1 MYQNVTFERSR
12 HMFSIKLNS
21 PVLLR
26 KQLPVIAKALHVDE
40 KVLDDFLSVSAFY
53 GVKDG
58 KGTIVPIKKTDT
70 IVHIDYKAYDNY
82 YFVVDAILQ
91 YAKDIDTSVTLP
103 VITKIELGTDVFKKF
118 SPDQLGDIMF
128 LTRRLKDSNERVTK
142 LAELNAPD
150 ILLANERALLC
161 KKVEFLEDNEHTPKP
176 DRNID
181 GHVCASLHDIG
192 YSILDGWLNKNDSVF
207 ESGGKNNSGYDPDK
221 LAALVKKAIGT
232 RTQEQFSQTSHLGRV
247 YVNRLANGKTQ
258 SQPTEVTLKK
268 IAKATDAVTENELR
282 QACGYEPLPG
292 EDVVESKKRI
302 ETVDDYTWIHENVN
316 YFLEFLKAQ
325 IPMSLPLY
333 NLVILENQYMSIHKD
348 GYDLFGIH
356 RCSAPVEYSEDGT
369 VANVIYPVTFDWTNF
384 QRGIRLS
391 AAVGLLGH
399 YSKNNELYITD
410 YITDVDALYKYA
422 PFLHKPIDKVGE
434 NFRESGVDIKDF
446 PVFYYTI
453 NLKKAFTAKHVLAK
467 MEKFLSSLVKV
478 RVDALGFY
486 ADNLSDETFIKFLK
500 NHEKVMT
507 NEYAD
512 SEIKDFYENVVVR
525 HGDIEDFFAENS
537 DYNNKAAII
546 AYVIQNEASDDTYR
560 RLVDGFTF
568 DDDDKEDRLCV
579 AASKRE
585 IEAWQKEH
593 PGNGFNM
600 KMFSD
605 TLKKYADELGLE
617 FGDVYYYLDVEDDKA
632 DEMGVRV

>member
-1 MYQNVTFERSR
+1 
-12 HMFSIKLNS
+12 
-21 PVLLR
+21 
-26 KQLPVIAKALHVDE
+26 
-40 KVLDDFLSVSAFY
+40 
-53 GVKDG
+53 
-58 KGTIVPIKKTDT
+58 
-70 IVHIDYKAYDNY
+70 
-82 YFVVDAILQ
+82 
-91 YAKDIDTSVTLP
+91 
-103 VITKIELGTDVFKKF
+103 
-118 SPDQLGDIMF
+118 
-128 LTRRLKDSNERVTK
+128 
-142 LAELNAPD
+142 
-150 ILLANERALLC
+150 
-161 KKVEFLEDNEHTPKP
+161 
-176 DRNID
+176 
-181 GHVCASLHDIG
+181 
-192 YSILDGWLNKNDSVF
+192 
-207 ESGGKNNSGYDPDK
+207 
-221 LAALVKKAIGT
+221 
-232 RTQEQFSQTSHLGRV
+232 
-247 YVNRLANGKTQ
+247 
-258 SQPTEVTLKK
+258 
-268 IAKATDAVTENELR
+268 
-282 QACGYEPLPG
+282 
-292 EDVVESKKRI
+292 
-302 ETVDDYTWIHENVN
+302 
-316 YFLEFLKAQ
+316 
-325 IPMSLPLY
+325 
-333 NLVILENQYMSIHKD
+333 MSIHKD

-486 ADNLSDETFIKFLK
+486 ADSLSDETFIKFLK

-600 KMFSD
+600 KVFSD

-617 FGDVYYYLDVEDDKA
+617 FGDMYYYLDVEDDKA

>member
-1 MYQNVTFERSR
+1 
-12 HMFSIKLNS
+12 MFSIKLNS

-26 KQLPVIAKALHVDE
+26 KQLPVIAKALRVDE
-40 KVLDDFLSVSAFY
+40 KVLEDFMTVSAFY

-70 IVHIDYKAYDNY
+70 IVYIDYKAYDSC

-103 VITKIELGTDVFKKF
+103 VITEIELGTDVFKKF
-118 SPDQLGDIMF
+118 SPVQLSDIMF
-128 LTRRLKDSNERVTK
+128 LTRRLKDGNERVTK

-161 KKVEFLEDNEHTPKP
+161 KNVESLEDNGHTPKP

-192 YSILDGWLNKNDSVF
+192 YSILDGWLNKNDSAF
-207 ESGGKNNSGYDPDK
+207 ESDGKNNSGYDPDK

-302 ETVDDYTWIHENVN
+302 ETVDDCTWIRENVN

-325 IPMSLPLY
+325 IPMALPLY

-356 RCSAPVEYSEDGT
+356 RCSAPVEYSEDGA
-369 VANVIYPVTFDWTNF
+369 VANVFYPVTFEWTNY
-384 QRGIRLS
+384 RRSIHLT

-399 YSKNNELYITD
+399 YSKNDDLYITD
-410 YITDVDALYKYA
+410 YVTDVDTLYKYA
-422 PFLHKPIDKVGE
+422 PALRKPIDKLSE
-434 NFRESGVDIKDF
+434 NFKSSGVDIKDF

-453 NLKKAFTAKHVLAK
+453 NLKTAFTAKHVLEK
-467 MEKFLSSLVKV
+467 MEKFLNSLVKV

-500 NHEKVMT
+500 NHKKVMT

-537 DYNNKAAII
+537 DYNSKAAIV
-546 AYVIQNEASDDTYR
+546 AYVIQNEASDDTPR

-568 DDDDKEDRLCV
+568 DDDDKKERPCV

-585 IEAWQKEH
+585 IETWQKEH
-593 PGNGFNM
+593 PGNGFDL
-600 KMFSD
+600 KVFSD
-605 TLKKYADELGLE
+605 TLKKYADELGLA
-617 FGDVYYYLDVEDDKA
+617 FGDIYYYLDVEDDKA

>member
-1 MYQNVTFERSR
+1 
-12 HMFSIKLNS
+12 MFSIKLNA

-26 KQLPVIAKALHVDE
+26 KQLPVIVKALHVDE
-40 KVLDDFLSVSAFY
+40 KVIDDFLSVSAFY

-91 YAKDIDTSVTLP
+91 YAKDVDTSVTLP
-103 VITKIELGTDVFKKF
+103 VITEIELGTDVFKKF
-118 SPDQLGDIMF
+118 SPDQLSDIMF

-207 ESGGKNNSGYDPDK
+207 ESDGKNNSGYDPDK

-399 YSKNNELYITD
+399 YSKNDELYITD

-434 NFRESGVDIKDF
+434 NFKDSGVDIKDF

-537 DYNNKAAII
+537 DYDNKAAII

-568 DDDDKEDRLCV
+568 DDDDKDDRLCV

-593 PGNGFNM
+593 PDNGFNL
-600 KMFSD
+600 KVFSD

-617 FGDVYYYLDVEDDKA
+617 FGDMYYYLDVEDDKA

>member
-1 MYQNVTFERSR
+1 
-12 HMFSIKLNS
+12 MFSIKLNA

-40 KVLDDFLSVSAFY
+40 KVLDDFMTVSTFY

-207 ESGGKNNSGYDPDK
+207 ESDGKSNSGYDPDK

-325 IPMSLPLY
+325 IPMALPLY
-333 NLVILENQYMSIHKD
+333 NLVILENQYIGIYKD

-369 VANVIYPVTFDWTNF
+369 VANVIYPVTFDLTNF

-391 AAVGLLGH
+391 VAVGFLGH

-422 PFLHKPIDKVGE
+422 PFLRKAIDKVGE

-453 NLKKAFTAKHVLAK
+453 NLKKAFTAKHVFAK
-467 MEKFLSSLVKV
+467 MEKFLTSLVKV

-500 NHEKVMT
+500 NHKKVMT

-537 DYNNKAAII
+537 DYNSKAAIV
-546 AYVIQNEASDDTYR
+546 AYVIQNEASDDTPR

-568 DDDDKEDRLCV
+568 DDDDKEDRPCV

-593 PGNGFNM
+593 PGNGFNL
-600 KMFSD
+600 KVFSD

-617 FGDVYYYLDVEDDKA
+617 FGDVYYYLVVEDDKA

>member
-1 MYQNVTFERSR
+1 
-12 HMFSIKLNS
+12 MFSIKLNA

-91 YAKDIDTSVTLP
+91 YAKDIDASVTLP

-356 RCSAPVEYSEDGT
+356 RCSTPVEYSEDGT

-486 ADNLSDETFIKFLK
+486 ADSLSDETFIKFLK

-568 DDDDKEDRLCV
+568 DDDGKEDRLCV

-617 FGDVYYYLDVEDDKA
+617 FGDMYYYLDVEDDKA

>member
-1 MYQNVTFERSR
+1 
-12 HMFSIKLNS
+12 MFSIKLNA

-26 KQLPVIAKALHVDE
+26 KQLPVIVKALHVDE
-40 KVLDDFLSVSAFY
+40 KVIDDFLSVSAFY

-207 ESGGKNNSGYDPDK
+207 ESDGKNNSGYDPDK

-434 NFRESGVDIKDF
+434 NFKDSGVDIKDF

-585 IEAWQKEH
+585 IAAWQKEH

-600 KMFSD
+600 KVFSD

-617 FGDVYYYLDVEDDKA
+617 FGDMYYYLDVEDDKA

>member
-1 MYQNVTFERSR
+1 
-12 HMFSIKLNS
+12 MFSIKLNS

-40 KVLDDFLSVSAFY
+40 KVLEDFMTVSAFY

-70 IVHIDYKAYDNY
+70 IVYIDYKAYDSC

-103 VITKIELGTDVFKKF
+103 VITEIELGTDVFKKF
-118 SPDQLGDIMF
+118 SPVQLSDIMF
-128 LTRRLKDSNERVTK
+128 LTRRLKDGNERVTK

-161 KKVEFLEDNEHTPKP
+161 KNVESLEDNEHTPKP

-192 YSILDGWLNKNDSVF
+192 YSILDGWLNKNDSAF
-207 ESGGKNNSGYDPDK
+207 ESDGKNNSGYDPDK

-302 ETVDDYTWIHENVN
+302 ETVDDYTWIRENVN

-325 IPMSLPLY
+325 IPMALPLY
-333 NLVILENQYMSIHKD
+333 NLVILENQYMSIRKD
-348 GYDLFGIH
+348 DYDLFGIH

-369 VANVIYPVTFDWTNF
+369 VANVFYPVTFEWTNY
-384 QRGIRLS
+384 RRSIHLT

-399 YSKNNELYITD
+399 YSKNDDLYITD
-410 YITDVDALYKYA
+410 YVTDVDTLYKYA
-422 PFLHKPIDKVGE
+422 PALRKPIDKLSE
-434 NFRESGVDIKDF
+434 NFKSSGVDIKDF

-453 NLKKAFTAKHVLAK
+453 NLKKAFTAKHVLEK
-467 MEKFLSSLVKV
+467 MEKFLNSLVKV

-486 ADNLSDETFIKFLK
+486 TDNLSDETFIKFLK
-500 NHEKVMT
+500 KHKKVMT

-537 DYNNKAAII
+537 DYNSKAAIV
-546 AYVIQNEASDDTYR
+546 AYVIQNEASDDTPR

-568 DDDDKEDRLCV
+568 DDDDKKERPCV

-585 IEAWQKEH
+585 IETWQKEH
-593 PGNGFNM
+593 PGNGFDL
-600 KMFSD
+600 KVFSD
-605 TLKKYADELGLE
+605 TLKKYADELGLA
-617 FGDVYYYLDVEDDKA
+617 FGDIYYYLDVEDDKA

>member
-1 MYQNVTFERSR
+1 MYQDVTFERSR

-40 KVLDDFLSVSAFY
+40 KVLEDFMTVSAFY

-70 IVHIDYKAYDNY
+70 IVYIDYKAYDSC

-103 VITKIELGTDVFKKF
+103 VITEIELGTDVFKKF
-118 SPDQLGDIMF
+118 SPVQLSDIMF
-128 LTRRLKDSNERVTK
+128 LTRRLKDGNERVTK

-161 KKVEFLEDNEHTPKP
+161 KNVESLEDNEHTPKP

-192 YSILDGWLNKNDSVF
+192 YSILDGWLNKNDSAF
-207 ESGGKNNSGYDPDK
+207 ESDGKNNSGYDPDK

-302 ETVDDYTWIHENVN
+302 ETVDDYTWIRENVN

-325 IPMSLPLY
+325 IPMALPLY
-333 NLVILENQYMSIHKD
+333 NLVILENQYMSIRKD

-369 VANVIYPVTFDWTNF
+369 VANVFYPVTFEWTNY
-384 QRGIRLS
+384 RRSIHLT

-399 YSKNNELYITD
+399 YSKNDDLYITD
-410 YITDVDALYKYA
+410 YVTDVDTLYKYA
-422 PFLHKPIDKVGE
+422 PALRKPIDKLSE
-434 NFRESGVDIKDF
+434 NFKSSCVDIKDF

-453 NLKKAFTAKHVLAK
+453 NLKKAFTAKHVLEK
-467 MEKFLSSLVKV
+467 MEKFLNSLVKV

-486 ADNLSDETFIKFLK
+486 TDNLSDETFIKFLK
-500 NHEKVMT
+500 KHKKVMT

-537 DYNNKAAII
+537 DYNSKAAIV
-546 AYVIQNEASDDTYR
+546 AYVIQNEASDDTPR

-568 DDDDKEDRLCV
+568 DDDDKKERPCV

-585 IEAWQKEH
+585 IETWQKEH
-593 PGNGFNM
+593 PGNGFDL
-600 KMFSD
+600 KVFSD
-605 TLKKYADELGLE
+605 TLKKYADELGLA
-617 FGDVYYYLDVEDDKA
+617 FGDIYYYLDVEDDKA

>member
-1 MYQNVTFERSR
+1 
-12 HMFSIKLNS
+12 MFSVKLNA

-40 KVLDDFLSVSAFY
+40 KVLEDFMTVSAFY

-70 IVHIDYKAYDNY
+70 IVYIDYKAYDSC

-103 VITKIELGTDVFKKF
+103 VITEIELGTDVFKKF
-118 SPDQLGDIMF
+118 SPVQLSDIMF
-128 LTRRLKDSNERVTK
+128 LTRRLKDGNERVTK

-161 KKVEFLEDNEHTPKP
+161 KNVESLEDNEHTPKP

-192 YSILDGWLNKNDSVF
+192 YSILDGWLNKNDSAF
-207 ESGGKNNSGYDPDK
+207 ESNGKNNSGYDPDK

-232 RTQEQFSQTSHLGRV
+232 RTQEQFSKTSHLGRV

-302 ETVDDYTWIHENVN
+302 ETVDDCTWIRENVN

-325 IPMSLPLY
+325 IPMALPLY
-333 NLVILENQYMSIHKD
+333 NLVILENQYMSIRKD

-369 VANVIYPVTFDWTNF
+369 VANVFYPVTFEWTNY
-384 QRGIRLS
+384 RRSIHLT

-399 YSKNNELYITD
+399 YSKNDDLYITD
-410 YITDVDALYKYA
+410 YVTDVDTLYKYA
-422 PFLHKPIDKVGE
+422 PALRKPIDKLSE
-434 NFRESGVDIKDF
+434 NFKSSGVDIKDF

-453 NLKKAFTAKHVLAK
+453 NLKKAFTAKHVLEK
-467 MEKFLSSLVKV
+467 MEKFLNSLVKV

-486 ADNLSDETFIKFLK
+486 TDNLSDETFIKFLK
-500 NHEKVMT
+500 KHKKVMT

-537 DYNNKAAII
+537 DYNSKAAIV
-546 AYVIQNEASDDTYR
+546 AYVIQNEASDDTPR

-568 DDDDKEDRLCV
+568 DDDDKKERPCV

-585 IEAWQKEH
+585 IETWQKEH
-593 PGNGFNM
+593 PGNGFDL
-600 KMFSD
+600 KVFSD
-605 TLKKYADELGLE
+605 TLKKYADELGLA
-617 FGDVYYYLDVEDDKA
+617 FGDIYYYLDVEDDKA

>member
-1 MYQNVTFERSR
+1 
-12 HMFSIKLNS
+12 MFSVKLNA

-40 KVLDDFLSVSAFY
+40 KVLEDFMTVSAFY
-53 GVKDG
+53 AVKDG

-70 IVHIDYKAYDNY
+70 IVYIDYKAYDSC

-103 VITKIELGTDVFKKF
+103 VITEIELGTDVFKKF
-118 SPDQLGDIMF
+118 SPVQLSDIMF
-128 LTRRLKDSNERVTK
+128 LTRRLKDGNERVTK

-161 KKVEFLEDNEHTPKP
+161 KNVESLEDNEHTPKP

-192 YSILDGWLNKNDSVF
+192 YSILDGWLNKNDSAF
-207 ESGGKNNSGYDPDK
+207 ESDGKNNSGYDPDK

-302 ETVDDYTWIHENVN
+302 ETVDDYTWIRENVN

-325 IPMSLPLY
+325 IPMALPLY

-410 YITDVDALYKYA
+410 YITDVDVLYKYA

-434 NFRESGVDIKDF
+434 NFKDSGVDIKDF

-453 NLKKAFTAKHVLAK
+453 NLKKAFTAKHVLEK
-467 MEKFLSSLVKV
+467 MEKFINSLVKV

-500 NHEKVMT
+500 THNKVLT

-537 DYNNKAAII
+537 DYNSKAAIV
-546 AYVIQNEASDDTYR
+546 AYVIQNEASDDTPR

-568 DDDDKEDRLCV
+568 DDDDKKERPCV

-585 IEAWQKEH
+585 IETWQKEH
-593 PGNGFNM
+593 PGNGFDL
-600 KMFSD
+600 KVFSD
-605 TLKKYADELGLE
+605 TLKKYADELGLA
-617 FGDVYYYLDVEDDKA
+617 FGDIYYYLDVEDDKA

>member
-1 MYQNVTFERSR
+1 
-12 HMFSIKLNS
+12 MFSIKLNA

-40 KVLDDFLSVSAFY
+40 KVIDDFLSVSAFY

-91 YAKDIDTSVTLP
+91 YAKDIDASVTLP

-356 RCSAPVEYSEDGT
+356 RCSTPVEYSEDGT

-434 NFRESGVDIKDF
+434 NFRDSGVDIKDF

-537 DYNNKAAII
+537 DYDNKAAII

-568 DDDDKEDRLCV
+568 DDDDKDDRLCV

-617 FGDVYYYLDVEDDKA
+617 FGDMYYYLDVEDDKA

>member
-1 MYQNVTFERSR
+1 
-12 HMFSIKLNS
+12 MFSIKLNA

-40 KVLDDFLSVSAFY
+40 KVLDDFLSVSTFY

-91 YAKDIDTSVTLP
+91 YAKDIDASVTLP

-207 ESGGKNNSGYDPDK
+207 ESDGKNNSGYDPDK

-356 RCSAPVEYSEDGT
+356 RCSTPVEYSEDGT

-399 YSKNNELYITD
+399 YSKNDELYITD

-434 NFRESGVDIKDF
+434 NFKDSGVDIKDF

-486 ADNLSDETFIKFLK
+486 ADNLRDETFIKFLK

-600 KMFSD
+600 KVFSD

-617 FGDVYYYLDVEDDKA
+617 FGDMYYYLDVEDDKA

>member
-1 MYQNVTFERSR
+1 
-12 HMFSIKLNS
+12 MFSIKLNA

-91 YAKDIDTSVTLP
+91 YAKDIDASVTLP

-268 IAKATDAVTENELR
+268 IAKATDTVTENELR

-467 MEKFLSSLVKV
+467 MAKFLSSLVKV

-486 ADNLSDETFIKFLK
+486 ADSLSDETFIKFLK

-568 DDDDKEDRLCV
+568 DDDGKEDRLCV

-617 FGDVYYYLDVEDDKA
+617 FGDMYYYLDVEDDKA

>member
-1 MYQNVTFERSR
+1 
-12 HMFSIKLNS
+12 MFSVKLNA

-26 KQLPVIAKALHVDE
+26 KQLPVIAKALRVDE
-40 KVLDDFLSVSAFY
+40 KVLEDFMTVSAFY

-70 IVHIDYKAYDNY
+70 IVYIDYKAYDSC

-103 VITKIELGTDVFKKF
+103 VITEIELGTDVFKKF
-118 SPDQLGDIMF
+118 SPVQLSDIMF
-128 LTRRLKDSNERVTK
+128 LTRRLKDDNERVTK

-161 KKVEFLEDNEHTPKP
+161 KNVESLEDNGHTPKP

-192 YSILDGWLNKNDSVF
+192 YSILDGWLNKNDSAF
-207 ESGGKNNSGYDPDK
+207 ESDGKNNSGYDPDK

-302 ETVDDYTWIHENVN
+302 ETVDDCTWIRENVN

-325 IPMSLPLY
+325 IPMALPLY

-356 RCSAPVEYSEDGT
+356 RCSAPVEYSEDGA
-369 VANVIYPVTFDWTNF
+369 VANVFYPVTFEWTNY
-384 QRGIRLS
+384 RRSIHLT

-422 PFLHKPIDKVGE
+422 PFLRKAIDKVGE
-434 NFRESGVDIKDF
+434 NFRESGIDIQDF

-453 NLKKAFTAKHVLAK
+453 NLKKAFTAKHVFAK

-500 NHEKVMT
+500 NHKKVMT

-512 SEIKDFYENVVVR
+512 NEIKDFYENVVVR

-600 KMFSD
+600 KVFSD

-617 FGDVYYYLDVEDDKA
+617 FGDMYYYLDVEDDKA

>member
-1 MYQNVTFERSR
+1 
-12 HMFSIKLNS
+12 MFSIKLNA

-40 KVLDDFLSVSAFY
+40 KVLDDFMTVSTFY

-207 ESGGKNNSGYDPDK
+207 ESDGKNNSGYDPDK

-356 RCSAPVEYSEDGT
+356 RCSAPVEYFEDGT

-453 NLKKAFTAKHVLAK
+453 NLKKAFTAKHILAK
-467 MEKFLSSLVKV
+467 MEKFLSSLVKI

-486 ADNLSDETFIKFLK
+486 ADSLSDETFIKFLK

-617 FGDVYYYLDVEDDKA
+617 FGDMYYYLDVEDDKA

>member
-1 MYQNVTFERSR
+1 
-12 HMFSIKLNS
+12 MFSIKLNS

-26 KQLPVIAKALHVDE
+26 KQLPVIAKALRVDE
-40 KVLDDFLSVSAFY
+40 KVLEDFMTVSAFY

-70 IVHIDYKAYDNY
+70 IVYIDYKAYDSC

-103 VITKIELGTDVFKKF
+103 VITEIELGTDVFKKF
-118 SPDQLGDIMF
+118 SPVQLSDIMF
-128 LTRRLKDSNERVTK
+128 LTRRLKDGNERVIK

-161 KKVEFLEDNEHTPKP
+161 KNVESLEDNEHTPKP

-192 YSILDGWLNKNDSVF
+192 YSILDGWLNKNDSAF
-207 ESGGKNNSGYDPDK
+207 ESDGKNNSGYDPDK

-232 RTQEQFSQTSHLGRV
+232 QTQEHFAQTSHTARV
-247 YVNRLANGKTQ
+247 YINRLANGRVQ
-258 SQPTEVTLKK
+258 SRPTEVTLKK

-302 ETVDDYTWIHENVN
+302 ETVDDYTWIRENVN

-325 IPMSLPLY
+325 IPMALPLY
-333 NLVILENQYMSIHKD
+333 NLVILENQYMSIRKD

-369 VANVIYPVTFDWTNF
+369 VANVFYPVTFEWTNY
-384 QRGIRLS
+384 RRSIHLT

-399 YSKNNELYITD
+399 YSKNDDLYITD
-410 YITDVDALYKYA
+410 YVTDVDTLYKYVPA
-422 PFLHKPIDKVGE
+422 LRKPIDKLSE
-434 NFRESGVDIKDF
+434 NFKSSGVDIKDF

-453 NLKKAFTAKHVLAK
+453 NLKKAFTAKHVLEK
-467 MEKFLSSLVKV
+467 MEKFLNSLVKV

-486 ADNLSDETFIKFLK
+486 TDNLSDETFIKFLK
-500 NHEKVMT
+500 KHKKVMT

-537 DYNNKAAII
+537 DYNSKAAIV
-546 AYVIQNEASDDTYR
+546 AYVIQNEASDDTPR

-568 DDDDKEDRLCV
+568 DDDDKKERPCV

-585 IEAWQKEH
+585 IETWQKEH
-593 PGNGFNM
+593 PGNGFDL
-600 KMFSD
+600 KVFSD
-605 TLKKYADELGLE
+605 TLKKYADELGLA
-617 FGDVYYYLDVEDDKA
+617 FGDIYYYLDVEDDKA

>member
-1 MYQNVTFERSR
+1 
-12 HMFSIKLNS
+12 MFSIKLNS

-40 KVLDDFLSVSAFY
+40 KVLEDFMTVSAFY

-70 IVHIDYKAYDNY
+70 IVYIDYKAYDSC

-103 VITKIELGTDVFKKF
+103 VITEIELGTDVFKKF
-118 SPDQLGDIMF
+118 SPVQLSDIMF
-128 LTRRLKDSNERVTK
+128 LTRRLKDGNERVTK

-161 KKVEFLEDNEHTPKP
+161 KNVESLEDNEHTPKP

-192 YSILDGWLNKNDSVF
+192 YSILDGWLNKDNSECDS
-207 ESGGKNNSGYDPDK
+207 EGNSGYDPDK
-221 LAALVKKAIGT
+221 LAMLIKKAIGT
-232 RTQEQFSQTSHLGRV
+232 QTQEHFAQASHTARV
-247 YVNRLANGKTQ
+247 YINRLANGRVQ
-258 SQPTEVTLKK
+258 SRPTEVTLKK
-268 IAKATDAVTENELR
+268 IAKATDAVSENELR
-282 QACGYEPLPG
+282 QVCGYEPLPG

-302 ETVDDYTWIHENVN
+302 ETVDDCTWIRENVN

-325 IPMSLPLY
+325 IPMALPLY
-333 NLVILENQYMSIHKD
+333 NLVILENQYMSIRKD

-369 VANVIYPVTFDWTNF
+369 VANVFYPVTFEWTNY
-384 QRGIRLS
+384 RRSIHLT

-399 YSKNNELYITD
+399 YSKNDDLYITD
-410 YITDVDALYKYA
+410 YVTDVDTLYKYA
-422 PFLHKPIDKVGE
+422 PALRKPIDKLSE
-434 NFRESGVDIKDF
+434 NFKSSGVDIKDF

-453 NLKKAFTAKHVLAK
+453 NLKKAFTAKHVLEK
-467 MEKFLSSLVKV
+467 MEKFLNSLVKV

-486 ADNLSDETFIKFLK
+486 TDNLSDETFIKFLK
-500 NHEKVMT
+500 KHKKVMT

-537 DYNNKAAII
+537 DYNSKAAIV
-546 AYVIQNEASDDTYR
+546 AYVIQNEASDDTPR

-568 DDDDKEDRLCV
+568 DDDDKKERPCV

-585 IEAWQKEH
+585 IETWQKEH
-593 PGNGFNM
+593 PGNGFDL
-600 KMFSD
+600 KVFSD
-605 TLKKYADELGLE
+605 TLKKYADELGLA
-617 FGDVYYYLDVEDDKA
+617 FGDIYYYLDVEDDKA

>member
-1 MYQNVTFERSR
+1 
-12 HMFSIKLNS
+12 MFSIKLNS

-26 KQLPVIAKALHVDE
+26 KQLPVIAKALRVDE
-40 KVLDDFLSVSAFY
+40 KVLEDFMTVSAFY

-70 IVHIDYKAYDNY
+70 IVYIDYKAYDSC

-103 VITKIELGTDVFKKF
+103 VITEIELGTDVFKKF
-118 SPDQLGDIMF
+118 SPVQLSDIMF
-128 LTRRLKDSNERVTK
+128 LTRRLKDGNERVTK

-161 KKVEFLEDNEHTPKP
+161 KNVESLEDNEHTPKP

-192 YSILDGWLNKNDSVF
+192 YSILDGWLNKNDSAF
-207 ESGGKNNSGYDPDK
+207 ESDGKNNSGYDPDK

-302 ETVDDYTWIHENVN
+302 ETVDDCTWIRENVN

-325 IPMSLPLY
+325 IPMALPLY

-356 RCSAPVEYSEDGT
+356 RCSAPVEYSEDGA
-369 VANVIYPVTFDWTNF
+369 VANVFYPVTFEWTNY
-384 QRGIRLS
+384 RRSIHLT

-399 YSKNNELYITD
+399 YSKNDDLYITD
-410 YITDVDALYKYA
+410 YVTDVDTLYKYA
-422 PFLHKPIDKVGE
+422 PALRKPIDKLSE
-434 NFRESGVDIKDF
+434 NFISSGVDIKDF

-453 NLKKAFTAKHVLAK
+453 NLKTAFTAKHVLEK
-467 MEKFLSSLVKV
+467 MEKFLNSLVKV

-500 NHEKVMT
+500 NHKKVMT

-537 DYNNKAAII
+537 DYNSKAAIV
-546 AYVIQNEASDDTYR
+546 AYVIQNEAPDDTPR

-568 DDDDKEDRLCV
+568 DDDDKKERPCV

-585 IEAWQKEH
+585 IETWQKEH
-593 PGNGFNM
+593 PGNGFDL
-600 KMFSD
+600 KVFSD
-605 TLKKYADELGLE
+605 TLKKYADELGLA
-617 FGDVYYYLDVEDDKA
+617 FGDIYYYLDVEDDKA

>member
-1 MYQNVTFERSR
+1 
-12 HMFSIKLNS
+12 MFSIKLNA

-58 KGTIVPIKKTDT
+58 KGTIVPMKKTDT

-91 YAKDIDTSVTLP
+91 YAKDIDASVTLP

-207 ESGGKNNSGYDPDK
+207 ESDGKNNSGYDPDK

-348 GYDLFGIH
+348 GYDLFGVH
-356 RCSAPVEYSEDGT
+356 RCSAPIEYSEDGT

-453 NLKKAFTAKHVLAK
+453 NLKKAYTAKHVLAK

-512 SEIKDFYENVVVR
+512 SDIKDFYENVVVR

-546 AYVIQNEASDDTYR
+546 AYVIQNEASDNTYR
-560 RLVDGFTF
+560 RLVDGFTV
-568 DDDDKEDRLCV
+568 DDDDKDDRLCV

-593 PGNGFNM
+593 PDNGFNL
-600 KMFSD
+600 KVFSD

-617 FGDVYYYLDVEDDKA
+617 FGDMYYYLDVEDDKA

>member
-1 MYQNVTFERSR
+1 
-12 HMFSIKLNS
+12 MFSIKLNA

-40 KVLDDFLSVSAFY
+40 KVLDDFLSVSTFY

-91 YAKDIDTSVTLP
+91 YAKDVDTSVTLP
-103 VITKIELGTDVFKKF
+103 VITEIELGTDVFKKF
-118 SPDQLGDIMF
+118 SPDQLSDIMF

-207 ESGGKNNSGYDPDK
+207 ESDGKNNSRYDPDK

-356 RCSAPVEYSEDGT
+356 RCSTPVEYSEDGT

-399 YSKNNELYITD
+399 YSKNDELYITD

-434 NFRESGVDIKDF
+434 NFKDSGVDIKDF

-600 KMFSD
+600 KVFSD

-617 FGDVYYYLDVEDDKA
+617 FGDMYYYLDVEDDKA

>member
-1 MYQNVTFERSR
+1 
-12 HMFSIKLNS
+12 MFSIKLNS

-26 KQLPVIAKALHVDE
+26 KQLPVIAKALRVDE
-40 KVLDDFLSVSAFY
+40 KVLEDFMTVSAFY

-70 IVHIDYKAYDNY
+70 IVYIDYKAYDSC

-103 VITKIELGTDVFKKF
+103 VITEIELGTDVFKKF
-118 SPDQLGDIMF
+118 SPVQLSDIMF
-128 LTRRLKDSNERVTK
+128 LTRRLKDGNERVTK

-161 KKVEFLEDNEHTPKP
+161 KNVESLEDNEHTPKP

-192 YSILDGWLNKNDSVF
+192 YSILDGWLNKNDSAF
-207 ESGGKNNSGYDPDK
+207 ESDGKNNSGYDPDK

-302 ETVDDYTWIHENVN
+302 ETVDDYTWIRENVN

-325 IPMSLPLY
+325 IPMALPLY
-333 NLVILENQYMSIHKD
+333 NLVILENQYMSICKD

-369 VANVIYPVTFDWTNF
+369 VANVFYPVTFEWTNY
-384 QRGIRLS
+384 RRSIHLT

-399 YSKNNELYITD
+399 YSKNDDLYITD
-410 YITDVDALYKYA
+410 YVTDVDTLYKYA
-422 PFLHKPIDKVGE
+422 PALRKPIDKLSE
-434 NFRESGVDIKDF
+434 NFKSSCVDIKDF

-453 NLKKAFTAKHVLAK
+453 NLKKAFTAKHVLEK
-467 MEKFLSSLVKV
+467 MEKFLNSLVKV

-486 ADNLSDETFIKFLK
+486 TDNLSDETFIKFLK
-500 NHEKVMT
+500 KHKKVMT

-537 DYNNKAAII
+537 DYNSKAAIV
-546 AYVIQNEASDDTYR
+546 AYVIQNEASDDTPR

-568 DDDDKEDRLCV
+568 DDDDKKERPCV

-585 IEAWQKEH
+585 IETWQKEH
-593 PGNGFNM
+593 PGNGFDL
-600 KMFSD
+600 KVFSD
-605 TLKKYADELGLE
+605 TLKKYADELGLA
-617 FGDVYYYLDVEDDKA
+617 FGDIYYYLDVEDDKA

>member
-1 MYQNVTFERSR
+1 
-12 HMFSIKLNS
+12 MFSVKLNA

-40 KVLDDFLSVSAFY
+40 KVLEDFMTVSAFY

-70 IVHIDYKAYDNY
+70 IVYIDYKAYDSC

-103 VITKIELGTDVFKKF
+103 VITEIELGTDVFKKF
-118 SPDQLGDIMF
+118 SPVQLSDIMF
-128 LTRRLKDSNERVTK
+128 LTRRLKDGNERVTK

-161 KKVEFLEDNEHTPKP
+161 KNVESLEDNEHTPKP

-192 YSILDGWLNKNDSVF
+192 YSILDGWLNKNDSAF
-207 ESGGKNNSGYDPDK
+207 ESDGKNNSGYDPDK

-302 ETVDDYTWIHENVN
+302 ETVDDYTWIRENVN

-325 IPMSLPLY
+325 IPMALPLY
-333 NLVILENQYMSIHKD
+333 NLVILENQYMSIRKD

-369 VANVIYPVTFDWTNF
+369 VANVFYPVTFEWTNY
-384 QRGIRLS
+384 RRSIHLT

-399 YSKNNELYITD
+399 YSKNDDLYITD
-410 YITDVDALYKYA
+410 YVTDVDTLYKYA
-422 PFLHKPIDKVGE
+422 PALRKPIDKLSE
-434 NFRESGVDIKDF
+434 NFKSSGVDIKDF

-453 NLKKAFTAKHVLAK
+453 NLKKAFTAKHVLEK
-467 MEKFLSSLVKV
+467 MEKFLNSLVKV

-486 ADNLSDETFIKFLK
+486 TDNLSDETFIKFLK
-500 NHEKVMT
+500 KHKKVMT

-537 DYNNKAAII
+537 DYNSKAAIV
-546 AYVIQNEASDDTYR
+546 AYVIQNEASDDTPR

-568 DDDDKEDRLCV
+568 DDDDKKERPCV

-585 IEAWQKEH
+585 IETWQKEH
-593 PGNGFNM
+593 PGNGFDL
-600 KMFSD
+600 KVFSD
-605 TLKKYADELGLE
+605 TLKKYADELGLA
-617 FGDVYYYLDVEDDKA
+617 FGDIYYYLDVEDDKA

>member
-1 MYQNVTFERSR
+1 
-12 HMFSIKLNS
+12 MFSVKLNA

-40 KVLDDFLSVSAFY
+40 KVLEDFMTVSAFY

-70 IVHIDYKAYDNY
+70 IVYIDYKAYDSC

-103 VITKIELGTDVFKKF
+103 VITEIELGTDVFKKF
-118 SPDQLGDIMF
+118 SPVQLSDIMF
-128 LTRRLKDSNERVTK
+128 LTRRLKDGNERVTK
-142 LAELNAPD
+142 LSELNAPD

-161 KKVEFLEDNEHTPKP
+161 KNVESLEDNEHTPKP

-192 YSILDGWLNKNDSVF
+192 YSILDGWLNKNDSAF
-207 ESGGKNNSGYDPDK
+207 ESDGKNNSGYDPDK

-302 ETVDDYTWIHENVN
+302 ETVDDYTWIRENVN

-325 IPMSLPLY
+325 IPMALPLY

-410 YITDVDALYKYA
+410 YITDVDVLYKYA

-434 NFRESGVDIKDF
+434 NFKDSGVDIKDF

-453 NLKKAFTAKHVLAK
+453 NLKKAFTAKHVLEK
-467 MEKFLSSLVKV
+467 MEKFLNSLVKV

-486 ADNLSDETFIKFLK
+486 TDNLSDETFIKFLK
-500 NHEKVMT
+500 KHKKVMT

-537 DYNNKAAII
+537 DYNSKAAIV
-546 AYVIQNEASDDTYR
+546 AYVIQNEAPDDTPR

-568 DDDDKEDRLCV
+568 DDDDKKERPCV

-585 IEAWQKEH
+585 IETWQKEH
-593 PGNGFNM
+593 PGNGFDL
-600 KMFSD
+600 KVFSD
-605 TLKKYADELGLE
+605 TLKKYADELGLA
-617 FGDVYYYLDVEDDKA
+617 FGDIYYYLDVEDDKA

>member
-1 MYQNVTFERSR
+1 
-12 HMFSIKLNS
+12 MFSIKLNA

-91 YAKDIDTSVTLP
+91 YAKDIDASVTLP

-161 KKVEFLEDNEHTPKP
+161 KKVEFLEDNEHTLKP

-207 ESGGKNNSGYDPDK
+207 ESDGKNNSGYDPDK

-356 RCSAPVEYSEDGT
+356 RCSTPVEYSEDGT

-434 NFRESGVDIKDF
+434 NFKDSGVDIKDF

-453 NLKKAFTAKHVLAK
+453 NLKKAYTAKHVLAK

-512 SEIKDFYENVVVR
+512 SDIKDFYENVVVR

-546 AYVIQNEASDDTYR
+546 AYVIQNEASDNTYR
-560 RLVDGFTF
+560 RLVDGFTV
-568 DDDDKEDRLCV
+568 DDDDKDDRLCV

-593 PGNGFNM
+593 PDNGFNL
-600 KMFSD
+600 KVFSD

-617 FGDVYYYLDVEDDKA
+617 FGDMYYYLDVEDDKA

>member
-1 MYQNVTFERSR
+1 M
-12 HMFSIKLNS
+12 
-21 PVLLR
+21 
-26 KQLPVIAKALHVDE
+26 IAKALRVDE
-40 KVLDDFLSVSAFY
+40 KVLEDFMTVSAFY

-70 IVHIDYKAYDNY
+70 IVYIDYKAYDSC

-103 VITKIELGTDVFKKF
+103 VITEIELGTDVFKKF
-118 SPDQLGDIMF
+118 SPVQLSDIMF
-128 LTRRLKDSNERVTK
+128 LTRRLKDGNERVTK

-161 KKVEFLEDNEHTPKP
+161 KNVESLEDNEHTPKP

-192 YSILDGWLNKNDSVF
+192 YSILDGWLNKNDSAF
-207 ESGGKNNSGYDPDK
+207 ESDGKNNSGYDPDK

-232 RTQEQFSQTSHLGRV
+232 QTQEHFAQTSHTARV
-247 YVNRLANGKTQ
+247 YINRLANGRVQ
-258 SQPTEVTLKK
+258 SRPTEVTLKK

-302 ETVDDYTWIHENVN
+302 ETVDDYTWIRENVN

-325 IPMSLPLY
+325 IPMALPLY
-333 NLVILENQYMSIHKD
+333 NLVILENQYMSIRKD

-369 VANVIYPVTFDWTNF
+369 VANVFYPVTFEWTNY
-384 QRGIRLS
+384 RRSIHLT

-399 YSKNNELYITD
+399 YSKNDDLYITD
-410 YITDVDALYKYA
+410 YVTDVDTLYKYA
-422 PFLHKPIDKVGE
+422 PALRKPIDKLSE
-434 NFRESGVDIKDF
+434 NFKSSGVDIKDF

-453 NLKKAFTAKHVLAK
+453 NLKKAFTAKHVLEK
-467 MEKFLSSLVKV
+467 MEKFLNSLVKV

-486 ADNLSDETFIKFLK
+486 TDNLSDETFIKFLK
-500 NHEKVMT
+500 NHKKVMT

-537 DYNNKAAII
+537 DYNSKAAIV
-546 AYVIQNEASDDTYR
+546 AYVIQNEASDDTPR

-568 DDDDKEDRLCV
+568 DDDDEKERPCV

-585 IEAWQKEH
+585 IETWQKEH
-593 PGNGFNM
+593 PGNGFDL
-600 KMFSD
+600 KVFSD
-605 TLKKYADELGLE
+605 TLKKYADELGLA
-617 FGDVYYYLDVEDDKA
+617 FGDIYYYLDVEDDKA

>member
-1 MYQNVTFERSR
+1 
-12 HMFSIKLNS
+12 MFSIKLNS

-26 KQLPVIAKALHVDE
+26 KQLPVIAKALRVDE
-40 KVLDDFLSVSAFY
+40 KVLEDFMTVSAFY

-70 IVHIDYKAYDNY
+70 IVYIDYKAYDSC

-103 VITKIELGTDVFKKF
+103 VITEIELGTDVFKKF
-118 SPDQLGDIMF
+118 SPVQLSDIMF
-128 LTRRLKDSNERVTK
+128 LTRRLKDGNERVTK

-161 KKVEFLEDNEHTPKP
+161 KNVESLEDNEHTPKP

-192 YSILDGWLNKNDSVF
+192 YSILDGWLNKNDSAF
-207 ESGGKNNSGYDPDK
+207 ESDGKNNSGYDPDK

-232 RTQEQFSQTSHLGRV
+232 QTQEHFAQTSHLGRV

-302 ETVDDYTWIHENVN
+302 ETVDDCTWIRENVN

-325 IPMSLPLY
+325 IPMALPLY
-333 NLVILENQYMSIHKD
+333 NLVILENQYMSIRKD

-369 VANVIYPVTFDWTNF
+369 VANVFYPVTFEWTNY
-384 QRGIRLS
+384 RRSIHLT

-399 YSKNNELYITD
+399 YSKNDDLYITD
-410 YITDVDALYKYA
+410 YVTDVDTLYKYVPA
-422 PFLHKPIDKVGE
+422 LRKPIDKLSE
-434 NFRESGVDIKDF
+434 NFKSSGVDIKDF

-453 NLKKAFTAKHVLAK
+453 NLKKAFTAKHVLEK
-467 MEKFLSSLVKV
+467 MEKFLNSLVKV

-486 ADNLSDETFIKFLK
+486 TDNLSDETFIKFLK
-500 NHEKVMT
+500 KHKKVMT

-537 DYNNKAAII
+537 DYNSKAAIV
-546 AYVIQNEASDDTYR
+546 AYVIQNEASDDIPR

-568 DDDDKEDRLCV
+568 DDDDKKERPCV

-585 IEAWQKEH
+585 IETWQKEH
-593 PGNGFNM
+593 PGNGFDL
-600 KMFSD
+600 KVFSD
-605 TLKKYADELGLE
+605 TLKKYADELGLA
-617 FGDVYYYLDVEDDKA
+617 FGDIYYYLDVEDDKA

>member
-1 MYQNVTFERSR
+1 
-12 HMFSIKLNS
+12 MFSIKLNA

-40 KVLDDFLSVSAFY
+40 KVIDDFLSVSAFY

-207 ESGGKNNSGYDPDK
+207 ESDGKNNSGYDPDK

-356 RCSAPVEYSEDGT
+356 RCSTPVEYSEDGT

-486 ADNLSDETFIKFLK
+486 ADSLSDETFIKFLK

-568 DDDDKEDRLCV
+568 DDDGKEDRLCV

-617 FGDVYYYLDVEDDKA
+617 FGDMYYYLDVEDDKA

>member
-1 MYQNVTFERSR
+1 
-12 HMFSIKLNS
+12 MFSIKLNA

-40 KVLDDFLSVSAFY
+40 KVIDDFLSVSAFY

-192 YSILDGWLNKNDSVF
+192 YSILDGWLNKKDSVF
-207 ESGGKNNSGYDPDK
+207 ESDGKNNSGYDPDK

-292 EDVVESKKRI
+292 EDVVESKKHI

-325 IPMSLPLY
+325 IPMALPLY

-434 NFRESGVDIKDF
+434 NFRDSGVDIKDF

-486 ADNLSDETFIKFLK
+486 ADSLSDETFIKFLK

-568 DDDDKEDRLCV
+568 DDDGKEDRLCV

-617 FGDVYYYLDVEDDKA
+617 FGDMYYYLDVEDDKA

>member
-1 MYQNVTFERSR
+1 
-12 HMFSIKLNS
+12 MFSIKLNA

-40 KVLDDFLSVSAFY
+40 KVLDDFLSVSTFY

-91 YAKDIDTSVTLP
+91 YAKDIDASVTLP

-207 ESGGKNNSGYDPDK
+207 ESDGKNNSGYDPDK

-232 RTQEQFSQTSHLGRV
+232 QTQEQFSQTSHLGRV

-292 EDVVESKKRI
+292 EDVVESKKHI

-325 IPMSLPLY
+325 IPMALPLY

-399 YSKNNELYITD
+399 YSKNDELYITD

-434 NFRESGVDIKDF
+434 NFRDSGVDIKDF

-568 DDDDKEDRLCV
+568 DDDGKEDRLCV

-617 FGDVYYYLDVEDDKA
+617 FGDMYYYLDVEDDKA

>member
-1 MYQNVTFERSR
+1 
-12 HMFSIKLNS
+12 MFSIKLNA

-207 ESGGKNNSGYDPDK
+207 ESNGKNNSGYDPDK

-356 RCSAPVEYSEDGT
+356 RCSTPVEYSEDGT

-399 YSKNNELYITD
+399 YSKNDELYITD
-410 YITDVDALYKYA
+410 YIIDVDALYKYA

-568 DDDDKEDRLCV
+568 DDDGNEDRPCV

-593 PGNGFNM
+593 PGNGFNL
-600 KMFSD
+600 KVFSD

-617 FGDVYYYLDVEDDKA
+617 FGDMYYYLDVEDDKA

>member
-1 MYQNVTFERSR
+1 
-12 HMFSIKLNS
+12 MFSIKLNS

-26 KQLPVIAKALHVDE
+26 KQLPVIAKALRVDE
-40 KVLDDFLSVSAFY
+40 KVLEDFMTVSAFY

-70 IVHIDYKAYDNY
+70 IVYIDYKAYDSC

-103 VITKIELGTDVFKKF
+103 VITEIELGTDVFKKF
-118 SPDQLGDIMF
+118 SPVQLSDIMF
-128 LTRRLKDSNERVTK
+128 LTRRLKDGNERVTK

-161 KKVEFLEDNEHTPKP
+161 KNVESLEDNEHTPKP

-192 YSILDGWLNKNDSVF
+192 YSILDGWLNKNDSAF
-207 ESGGKNNSGYDPDK
+207 ESDGKNNSGYDPDK

-302 ETVDDYTWIHENVN
+302 ETVDDYTWIRENVN

-325 IPMSLPLY
+325 IPMALPLY
-333 NLVILENQYMSIHKD
+333 NLVILENQYMSIRKD

-369 VANVIYPVTFDWTNF
+369 VANVFYPVTFEWTNY
-384 QRGIRLS
+384 RRSIHLT

-399 YSKNNELYITD
+399 YSKNDDLYITD
-410 YITDVDALYKYA
+410 YVTDVDTLYKYA
-422 PFLHKPIDKVGE
+422 PALRKPIDKLSE
-434 NFRESGVDIKDF
+434 NFKSSCVDIKDF

-453 NLKKAFTAKHVLAK
+453 NLKKAFTAKHVLEK
-467 MEKFLSSLVKV
+467 MEKFLNSLVKV

-486 ADNLSDETFIKFLK
+486 TDNLSDETFIKFLK
-500 NHEKVMT
+500 KHKKVMT

-537 DYNNKAAII
+537 DYNSKAAIV
-546 AYVIQNEASDDTYR
+546 AYVIQNEASDDTPR

-568 DDDDKEDRLCV
+568 DDDDKKERPCV

-585 IEAWQKEH
+585 IETWQKEH
-593 PGNGFNM
+593 PGNGFDL
-600 KMFSD
+600 KVFSD
-605 TLKKYADELGLE
+605 TLKKYADELGLA
-617 FGDVYYYLDVEDDKA
+617 FGDIYYYLDVEDDKA

>member
-1 MYQNVTFERSR
+1 
-12 HMFSIKLNS
+12 MFSIKLNA

-40 KVLDDFLSVSAFY
+40 KVIDDFLSVSAFY

-91 YAKDIDTSVTLP
+91 YAKDIDASVTLP

-232 RTQEQFSQTSHLGRV
+232 RTQKQFSQTSHLGRV

-292 EDVVESKKRI
+292 EDVVESKKHI

-325 IPMSLPLY
+325 IPMALPLY

-399 YSKNNELYITD
+399 YSKNDELYITD

-434 NFRESGVDIKDF
+434 NFRDSGVDIKDF

-512 SEIKDFYENVVVR
+512 SEIKDFYVNVVVR

-568 DDDDKEDRLCV
+568 DDDGKEDRLCV

-617 FGDVYYYLDVEDDKA
+617 FGDMYYYLDVEDDKA

>member
-1 MYQNVTFERSR
+1 
-12 HMFSIKLNS
+12 MFSIKLNA

-150 ILLANERALLC
+150 ILLANKRALLC

-207 ESGGKNNSGYDPDK
+207 ESDGKNNSGYDPDK

-356 RCSAPVEYSEDGT
+356 RCSTPVEYSEDGT

-399 YSKNNELYITD
+399 YSKNDELYITD

-486 ADNLSDETFIKFLK
+486 ADNLSDETFVKFLK

-568 DDDDKEDRLCV
+568 DDDGNEDRPCV

-593 PGNGFNM
+593 PGNGFNL
-600 KMFSD
+600 KVFSD

-617 FGDVYYYLDVEDDKA
+617 FGDMYYYLDVEDDKA

>member
-1 MYQNVTFERSR
+1 
-12 HMFSIKLNS
+12 MFSIKLNS

-26 KQLPVIAKALHVDE
+26 KQLPVIAKALRVDE
-40 KVLDDFLSVSAFY
+40 KVLEDFMTVSAFY

-70 IVHIDYKAYDNY
+70 IVYIDYKAYDSC

-103 VITKIELGTDVFKKF
+103 VITEIELGTDVFKKF
-118 SPDQLGDIMF
+118 SPVQLSDIMF
-128 LTRRLKDSNERVTK
+128 LTRRLKDGNERVTK

-161 KKVEFLEDNEHTPKP
+161 KNVESLEDNEHTPKP

-192 YSILDGWLNKNDSVF
+192 YSILDGWLNKNDSAF
-207 ESGGKNNSGYDPDK
+207 ESDGKNNSGYDPDK

-232 RTQEQFSQTSHLGRV
+232 QTQEHFAQTSHTARV
-247 YVNRLANGKTQ
+247 YINRLANGRVQ
-258 SQPTEVTLKK
+258 SRPTEVTLKK

-292 EDVVESKKRI
+292 EDAVESKKRI
-302 ETVDDYTWIHENVN
+302 ETVDDYTWIRENVN

-325 IPMSLPLY
+325 IPMALPLY
-333 NLVILENQYMSIHKD
+333 NLVILENQYMSIRKD

-369 VANVIYPVTFDWTNF
+369 VANVFYPVTFEWTNY
-384 QRGIRLS
+384 RRSIHLT

-399 YSKNNELYITD
+399 YSKNDDLYITD
-410 YITDVDALYKYA
+410 YVTDVDTLYKYA
-422 PFLHKPIDKVGE
+422 PALRKPIDKLSE
-434 NFRESGVDIKDF
+434 NFKSSGVDIKDF

-453 NLKKAFTAKHVLAK
+453 NLKKAFTAKHVLEK
-467 MEKFLSSLVKV
+467 MEKFLNSLVKV

-486 ADNLSDETFIKFLK
+486 TDNLSDETFIKFLK
-500 NHEKVMT
+500 KHKKVMT

-537 DYNNKAAII
+537 DYNSKAAIV
-546 AYVIQNEASDDTYR
+546 AYVIQNEASDDTPR

-568 DDDDKEDRLCV
+568 DDDDKKERPCV

-585 IEAWQKEH
+585 IETWQKEH
-593 PGNGFNM
+593 PGNGFDL
-600 KMFSD
+600 KVFSD
-605 TLKKYADELGLE
+605 TLKKYADELGLA
-617 FGDVYYYLDVEDDKA
+617 FGDIYYYLDVEDDKA

>member
-1 MYQNVTFERSR
+1 
-12 HMFSIKLNS
+12 MFSIKLNA

-103 VITKIELGTDVFKKF
+103 VITKIELGTDAFKKF

-207 ESGGKNNSGYDPDK
+207 ESDGKNNSGYDPDK

-356 RCSAPVEYSEDGT
+356 RCSTPVEYSEDGT

-399 YSKNNELYITD
+399 YSKNDELYITD

-568 DDDDKEDRLCV
+568 DDDGNEDRPCV

-593 PGNGFNM
+593 PGNGFNL
-600 KMFSD
+600 KAFSD

-617 FGDVYYYLDVEDDKA
+617 FGDMYYYLDVEDDKA

>member
-1 MYQNVTFERSR
+1 
-12 HMFSIKLNS
+12 MFSIKLNS

-26 KQLPVIAKALHVDE
+26 KQLPVIAKALRVDE
-40 KVLDDFLSVSAFY
+40 KVLEDFMTVSAFY

-70 IVHIDYKAYDNY
+70 IVYIDYKAYDSC

-103 VITKIELGTDVFKKF
+103 VITEIELGTDVFKKF
-118 SPDQLGDIMF
+118 SPVQLSDIMF
-128 LTRRLKDSNERVTK
+128 LTRRLKDGNERVTK

-161 KKVEFLEDNEHTPKP
+161 KNVESLEDNEHTPKP

-192 YSILDGWLNKNDSVF
+192 YSILDGWLNKDNSECDS
-207 ESGGKNNSGYDPDK
+207 EGNSGYDPDK
-221 LAALVKKAIGT
+221 LAMLIKKAIGT
-232 RTQEQFSQTSHLGRV
+232 QTQEHFAQASHTARV
-247 YVNRLANGKTQ
+247 YINRLANGRVQ
-258 SQPTEVTLKK
+258 SRPTEVTLKK

-302 ETVDDYTWIHENVN
+302 ETVDDYTWIRENVN

-325 IPMSLPLY
+325 IPMALPLY
-333 NLVILENQYMSIHKD
+333 NLVILENQYMSIRKD

-369 VANVIYPVTFDWTNF
+369 VANVFYPVTFEWTNY
-384 QRGIRLS
+384 RRSIHLT

-399 YSKNNELYITD
+399 YSKNDDLYITD
-410 YITDVDALYKYA
+410 YVTDVDTLYKYA
-422 PFLHKPIDKVGE
+422 PALRKPIDKLSE
-434 NFRESGVDIKDF
+434 NFKSSGVDIKDF

-453 NLKKAFTAKHVLAK
+453 NLKKAFTAKHVLEK
-467 MEKFLSSLVKV
+467 MEKFLNSLVKV

-486 ADNLSDETFIKFLK
+486 TDNLSDETFIKFLK
-500 NHEKVMT
+500 KHKKVMT

-537 DYNNKAAII
+537 DYNSKAAIV
-546 AYVIQNEASDDTYR
+546 AYVIQNEASDDTPR

-568 DDDDKEDRLCV
+568 DDDDKKERPCV

-585 IEAWQKEH
+585 IETWQKEH
-593 PGNGFNM
+593 PGNGFDL
-600 KMFSD
+600 KVFSD
-605 TLKKYADELGLE
+605 TLKKYADELGLA
-617 FGDVYYYLDVEDDKA
+617 FGDIYYYLDVEDDKA

>member
-1 MYQNVTFERSR
+1 
-12 HMFSIKLNS
+12 MFSIKLNA

-58 KGTIVPIKKTDT
+58 KGTIVPIKETDT

-91 YAKDIDTSVTLP
+91 YAKDIDASVTLP

-192 YSILDGWLNKNDSVF
+192 YSILDGWLNKKDSVF
-207 ESGGKNNSGYDPDK
+207 ESDGKNNSGYDPDK

-292 EDVVESKKRI
+292 EDVVESKKHI

-325 IPMSLPLY
+325 IPMALPLY

-399 YSKNNELYITD
+399 YSKNDELYITD

-434 NFRESGVDIKDF
+434 NFKDSGVDIKDF

-486 ADNLSDETFIKFLK
+486 ADSLSDETFIKFLK

-546 AYVIQNEASDDTYR
+546 AYVIQNEASDDTYH

-568 DDDDKEDRLCV
+568 DDDGKEDRLCV

-617 FGDVYYYLDVEDDKA
+617 FGDMYYYLDVEDDKA

>member
-1 MYQNVTFERSR
+1 
-12 HMFSIKLNS
+12 MFSIKLNS

-40 KVLDDFLSVSAFY
+40 KVLEDFMTVSAFY

-70 IVHIDYKAYDNY
+70 IVYIDYKAYDSC

-103 VITKIELGTDVFKKF
+103 VITEIELGTDVFKKF
-118 SPDQLGDIMF
+118 SPVQLSDIMF
-128 LTRRLKDSNERVTK
+128 LTRRLKDGNERVTK

-161 KKVEFLEDNEHTPKP
+161 KNVESLEDNEHTPKP

-192 YSILDGWLNKNDSVF
+192 YSILDGWLNKNDSAF
-207 ESGGKNNSGYDPDK
+207 ESDGKNNSGYDPDK

-302 ETVDDYTWIHENVN
+302 ETVDDYTWIRENVN

-325 IPMSLPLY
+325 IPMALPLY
-333 NLVILENQYMSIHKD
+333 NLVILENQYISIRKD

-369 VANVIYPVTFDWTNF
+369 VANVFYPVTFEWTNY
-384 QRGIRLS
+384 RRSIHLT

-399 YSKNNELYITD
+399 YSKNDDLYITD
-410 YITDVDALYKYA
+410 YVTDVDTLYKYA
-422 PFLHKPIDKVGE
+422 PALRKPIDKLSE
-434 NFRESGVDIKDF
+434 NFKSSGVDIKDF

-453 NLKKAFTAKHVLAK
+453 NLKKAFTAKHVLEK
-467 MEKFLSSLVKV
+467 MEKFLNSLVKV

-486 ADNLSDETFIKFLK
+486 TDNLSDETFIKFLK
-500 NHEKVMT
+500 KHKKVMT

-537 DYNNKAAII
+537 DYNSKAAIV
-546 AYVIQNEASDDTYR
+546 AYVIQNEASDDTLR

-568 DDDDKEDRLCV
+568 DDDDKKERPCV

-585 IEAWQKEH
+585 IETWQKEH
-593 PGNGFNM
+593 PGNGFDL
-600 KMFSD
+600 KVFSD
-605 TLKKYADELGLE
+605 TLKRYADELGLA
-617 FGDVYYYLDVEDDKA
+617 FGDIYYYLDVEDDKA